1 MTIKLTIVN
10 INLID
15 SKKPRDLGGTTG
27 LFTYMRSIMEQN
39 VLNHNRSYISGKT
52 LLKGCALAAITAGTL
67 SGAYALVTKPI
78 DITPAY
84 NYANTQSTYSSVAVQ
99 INSDSTGQAVVNLD
113 GFRVYTSFDFKLVP
127 DDNGQLGSNDE
138 AVFIYNLA
146 VDRVLTPSGG
156 SYKDFTNAD
165 DIRNM
170 ITVITAHIEKNKMIR
185 G

>member
-1 MTIKLTIVN
+1 
-10 INLID
+10 
-15 SKKPRDLGGTTG
+15 
-27 LFTYMRSIMEQN
+27 MEQN
-39 VLNHNRSYISGKT
+39 ILNHNRSYISGKT

-78 DITPAY
+78 DIPPAY

-146 VDRVLTPSGG
+146 VDRVLTPTGG
-156 SYKDFTNAD
+156 SYNDFTNAD

-170 ITVITAHIEKNKMIR
+170 ISVITAHIEKNRMVR

>member
-1 MTIKLTIVN
+1 
-10 INLID
+10 
-15 SKKPRDLGGTTG
+15 
-27 LFTYMRSIMEQN
+27 MEQN

-67 SGAYALVTKPI
+67 SGAYALVTKPV
-78 DITPAY
+78 DIAPAF
-84 NYANTQSTYSSVAVQ
+84 NYANTQSIYGVLAVQ
-99 INSDSTGQAVVNLD
+99 ITSDTAGQAVVNLD

-146 VDRVLTPSGG
+146 VDRVLTPTGG
-156 SYKDFTNAD
+156 SYNDFTNAD

-170 ITVITAHIEKNKMIR
+170 ITVITAHIEKNKMVR